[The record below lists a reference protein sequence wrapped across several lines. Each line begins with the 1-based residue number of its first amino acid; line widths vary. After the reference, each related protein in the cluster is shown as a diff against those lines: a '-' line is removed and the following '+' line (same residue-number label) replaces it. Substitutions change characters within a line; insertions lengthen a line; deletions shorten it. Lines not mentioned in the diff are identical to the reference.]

1 MELKFV
7 KVPVEINKVFIMLII
22 TENII
27 TYPHNTSIFKEASS
41 IEFLITSHML
51 KLDLF
56 SVMASLERESLFSLF
71 LFLVIIPIIIAER

>member
-1 MELKFV
+1 MELKFL

-27 TYPHNTSIFKEASS
+27 TYPHKTSIFKEASS
-41 IEFLITSHML
+41 IDFLITSPML

-71 LFLVIIPIIIAER
+71 LF

>member
-27 TYPHNTSIFKEASS
+27 TYPHKTSIFKEASS